1 MSEKNTKVI
10 SSAIETEIFNNLRVI
25 SDNYEDNE
33 SKRKI
38 RRHELDYNSEVKY
51 ASGWMHPDDVDE
63 LQKQNQALLEASK
76 ESHELFNYIH
86 ECQTLGCAV
95 RVDFNADL
103 DAIIEKLDGII
114 ALEDM

>member
-38 RRHELDYNSEVKY
+38 RRHELDYNSEVK
-51 ASGWMHPDDVDE
+51 
-63 LQKQNQALLEASK
+63 
-76 ESHELFNYIH
+76 
-86 ECQTLGCAV
+86 
-95 RVDFNADL
+95 
-103 DAIIEKLDGII
+103 
-114 ALEDM
+114 

>member
-1 MSEKNTKVI
+1 MSKKNTKVI

-38 RRHELDYNSEVKY
+38 WRHELDYNSEVKY

-76 ESHELFNYIH
+76 ES
-86 ECQTLGCAV
+86 T
-95 RVDFNADL
+95 
-103 DAIIEKLDGII
+103 
-114 ALEDM
+114 